1 MTPRPANHIGRIWR
15 VWLNVVIAA
24 MLVLALFGA
33 LPASAQND
41 NDHTLEAMQDE
52 MARNVARLQLPGQ
65 LKPFYIEYRAVD
77 VDIRSI
83 TASFGTLISSTH
95 MRNRFMSVGV
105 RVGDNQLDSSNF
117 ITQNGFQGF
126 LGSAGQVGIDRDYK
140 SFRQD
145 LWLATDQAY
154 KEALVQY
161 SNKKAF
167 LNSLARPPEIPDFS
181 KIDQPVVD
189 IQPLMNSDWTSRNW
203 EEEAREASKALRS
216 FPDLYG
222 SRVHYYLVYT
232 TYYLLTSEGTKLR
245 ISHSVAGI
253 EASLD
258 TQATDGMPLHNFYS
272 SYAAQPSELPQPGNV
287 STALAQT
294 ATQLEE
300 LRAAPNVSDY
310 EGPVLFDASAAGSVL
325 AQGLEPSLSGAR
337 PPLSSVPAFDQMLQQ
352 MGGNSEWSGRV
363 GTRVLPLNVSI
374 TDDPSAK
381 DFQGQPLFGGYDVD
395 DEGVRGQ
402 KVNVVENGILKNL
415 LMSRRPG
422 PDFLESNGHAR
433 SLLSPPQ
440 PTSSNL
446 FFQATNSVSPAD
458 LRKKFIDLCKTNG
471 RQWCLEIKRMDN
483 PALAAQTQQDFS
495 DIISGLADGLASG
508 DRLPLLVY
516 RVYVSDG
523 HEELVRGSH
532 LKGLDLRAFRT
543 IAGIGNDST
552 VFSFMQNAQQG
563 LGGTALATFGSV
575 ESGIPSSIV
584 APSLLLEDVEV
595 RGFHGEPRRLP
606 LLPIPQLQ
614 Q

>member
-1 MTPRPANHIGRIWR
+1 MDVRR
-15 VWLNVVIAA
+15 VSRFWLIIAPLA
-24 MLVLALFGA
+24 LALFSA
-33 LPASAQND
+33 LPACAQGD

-52 MARNVARLQLPGQ
+52 MTRNVARLQLDGQ
-65 LKPFYIEYRAVD
+65 QKPFYIQYRILD
-77 VDIRSI
+77 IDIRSI
-83 TASFGTLISSTH
+83 SASSGALISSTH
-95 MRNRFMSVGV
+95 NRSRFMTVGV
-105 RVGDNQLDSSNF
+105 RVGDHQLDSSNF

-126 LGSAGQVGIDRDYK
+126 LGRRGQVGIDRDYH
-140 SFRQD
+140 SLRQD

-154 KEALVQY
+154 KQALVQY

-181 KIDQPVVD
+181 KIGQPVVD
-189 IQPLMNSDWTSRNW
+189 VQPLMNSDWTSRNW
-203 EEEAREASKALRS
+203 ENEARESSKILRNY
-216 FPDLYG
+216 PDLYG
-222 SRVHYYLVYT
+222 TRVHYYLVYT

-258 TQATDGMPLHNFYS
+258 TQAPDGMPLHNFYA
-272 SYAAQPSELPQPGNV
+272 SYAAQPSDLPNPGDV
-287 STALAQT
+287 SKALAQT
-294 ATQLEE
+294 AAQLEA

-325 AQGLEPSLSGAR
+325 AQALEPSLSGAR
-337 PPLSSVPAFDQMLQQ
+337 PPLSSLPAFDQMLRQV
-352 MGGNSEWSGRV
+352 GGHSEWSGRV
-363 GTRVLPLNVSI
+363 GTRVLPLNVSL
-374 TDDPSAK
+374 TDDPTAK
-381 DFQGQPLFGGYDVD
+381 NFQGQPLFGDYDVD

-402 KVNVVENGILKNL
+402 RVNIVENGMLKNL

-433 SLLSPPQ
+433 SALLSSPE

-446 FFQATNSVSPAD
+446 FFEASNTLSPVD
-458 LRKKFIDLCKTNG
+458 LRKKFLDLCKSNG
-471 RQWCLEIKRMDN
+471 QQWCLEIKRMDN

-495 DIISGLADGLASG
+495 DIISGLAEGLSSG

-523 HEELVRGSH
+523 HEELVRGARI
-532 LKGLDLRAFRT
+532 KGLNLRGFRT

-552 VFSFMQNAQQG
+552 VFNFMQNASPG
-563 LGGTALATFGSV
+563 FAGTALATFGSV
-575 ESGIPSSIV
+575 QGGIPSSIV

-595 RGFHGEPRRLP
+595 RGYHGEPRRLP
-606 LLPIPQLQ
+606 LVPEPSLQ
-614 Q
+614 K

>member
-1 MTPRPANHIGRIWR
+1 MDLRRASRFWFIVAPLA
-15 VWLNVVIAA
+15 
-24 MLVLALFGA
+24 LALFSA
-33 LPASAQND
+33 LPAAAQSD

-52 MARNVARLQLPGQ
+52 MTRNVARLQLPGQ
-65 LKPFYIEYRAVD
+65 QKPFYIQYRILD
-77 VDIRSI
+77 IDIRSI
-83 TASFGTLISSTH
+83 SASSGALISSTH
-95 MRNRFMSVGV
+95 NRSRFMAVGV
-105 RVGDNQLDSSNF
+105 RVGDHQLDSSNF

-126 LGSAGQVGIDRDYK
+126 LGSTGQVGIDRDYH
-140 SFRQD
+140 SLRQD

-167 LNSLARPPEIPDFS
+167 LNSLARPPEIPDFT
-181 KIDQPVVD
+181 KIAQPVVD
-189 IQPLMNSDWTSRNW
+189 VQPLMNSDWTSRNW
-203 EEEAREASKALRS
+203 ENEARESSKILRNY
-216 FPDLYG
+216 PDLYG
-222 SRVHYYLVYT
+222 TRVHYYLVYT

-258 TQATDGMPLHNFYS
+258 TQAPDGMPLHNFYA
-272 SYAAQPSELPQPGNV
+272 SYAAQPSDLPNPGDV
-287 STALAQT
+287 SKALAQT
-294 ATQLEE
+294 AEQLEA

-325 AQGLEPSLSGAR
+325 AQALEPSLSGAR
-337 PPLSSVPAFDQMLQQ
+337 PPLSSLPAFDQMLQQ
-352 MGGNSEWSGRV
+352 VGGHSEWSGRV
-363 GTRVLPLNVSI
+363 GTRVLPLNVSL
-374 TDDPSAK
+374 TDDPTATN
-381 DFQGQPLFGGYDVD
+381 FQGQPLFGNYDVD
-395 DEGVRGQ
+395 DEGIRAQ
-402 KVNVVENGILKNL
+402 RVNIVENGMLKNL

-433 SLLSPPQ
+433 SALLSSPE

-446 FFQATNSVSPAD
+446 FFEASNTVSPAD
-458 LRKKFIDLCKTNG
+458 LRKKFLDLCKSNG
-471 RQWCLEIKRMDN
+471 QQWCLEIKRMDN

-495 DIISGLADGLASG
+495 DIISGLADGLSSG

-532 LKGLDLRAFRT
+532 IKGLNLRGFRT

-552 VFSFMQNAQQG
+552 VFNFMQNASPG
-563 LGGTALATFGSV
+563 FAGTALATFGSV
-575 ESGIPSSIV
+575 QGGIPSSIV

-595 RGFHGEPRRLP
+595 RGYHGEPRRLP
-606 LLPIPQLQ
+606 LVPEPSLQ
-614 Q
+614 KK

>member
-1 MTPRPANHIGRIWR
+1 MTSQPVIHIRQMWR
-15 VWLNVVIAA
+15 VLPAIAA
-24 MLVLALFGA
+24 LVLFVA
-33 LPASAQND
+33 LPVFAQNVQND

-65 LKPFYIEYRAVD
+65 LKPFYIEYRVLDVD
-77 VDIRSI
+77 VRSV
-83 TASFGTLISSTH
+83 TASFGTLVSSTH
-95 MRNRFMSVGV
+95 TRNRFMAVGL

-117 ITQNGFQGF
+117 VTQNGFQGF
-126 LGSAGQVGIDRDYK
+126 LGSTGQVGIDRDYK

-181 KIDQPVVD
+181 KVDQPVVD
-189 IQPLMNSDWTSRNW
+189 VRPLMNSDWSSRNW
-203 EEEAREASKALRS
+203 ENEAREASRSLRS

-232 TYYLLTSEGTKLR
+232 TYYLLTSEGAKLR

-258 TQATDGMPLHNFYS
+258 TQATDGMPLHDFYS
-272 SYAAQPSELPQPGNV
+272 SYSALPSELPQPGNV
-287 STALAQT
+287 STALTQT
-294 ATQLEE
+294 AAQLEA

-310 EGPVLFDASAAGSVL
+310 EGPVLFDAPAAGSVL
-325 AQGLEPSLSGAR
+325 AQALEPSLSGAR
-337 PPLSSVPAFDQMLQQ
+337 PPLSSLPAFDQMLQQ
-352 MGGNSEWSGRV
+352 MGGHSEWSGRV
-363 GTRVLPLNVSI
+363 GTRVLPLNVSL

-381 DFQGQPLFGGYDVD
+381 DFQGQPLFGSYDVD
-395 DEGVRGQ
+395 DEGVRAQ
-402 KVNVVENGILKNL
+402 RVNVVENGILKNL

-433 SLLSPPQ
+433 SSLLSPPQ

-446 FFQATNSVSPAD
+446 FFQATNTLSPAD

-471 RQWCLEIKRMDN
+471 QRWCLEIKRMDN

-495 DIISGLADGLASG
+495 DIISALADGLSSG

-532 LKGLDLRAFRT
+532 IRGLDLRAFRT
-543 IAGIGNDST
+543 IAGIGNDSS
-552 VFSFMQNAQQG
+552 VFNFMQNLQQG

-575 ESGIPSSIV
+575 QGGIPSSIV

-606 LLPIPQLQ
+606 LLPTPALQ
-614 Q
+614 

>member
-1 MTPRPANHIGRIWR
+1 MDLRRVSRPWPI
-15 VWLNVVIAA
+15 IAPLA
-24 MLVLALFGA
+24 LALFCA
-33 LPASAQND
+33 LPAAAQSD

-52 MARNVARLQLPGQ
+52 MTRNVARLQLPGQ
-65 LKPFYIEYRAVD
+65 QKPFYIQYRVLD
-77 VDIRSI
+77 IDIRSI
-83 TASFGTLISSTH
+83 SASSGALISSTH
-95 MRNRFMSVGV
+95 NRSRFMAVGV
-105 RVGDNQLDSSNF
+105 RVGHHQLDSSNF

-126 LGSAGQVGIDRDYK
+126 LGSTGQVGIDRDYH
-140 SFRQD
+140 SLRQD

-154 KEALVQY
+154 KQALVQY

-181 KIDQPVVD
+181 KIGQPVVSV
-189 IQPLMNSDWTSRNW
+189 QPLMNSDWTSRNW
-203 EEEAREASKALRS
+203 ENEARESSKILRNY
-216 FPDLYG
+216 PDLYG
-222 SRVHYYLVYT
+222 TRVHYYLVYT

-258 TQATDGMPLHNFYS
+258 TQAPDGMPLHNFYA
-272 SYAAQPSELPQPGNV
+272 SYAARPSDLPKPGDV
-287 STALAQT
+287 SKALAQT
-294 ATQLEE
+294 AGQLEA

-325 AQGLEPSLSGAR
+325 AQALEPSLSGAR
-337 PPLSSVPAFDQMLQQ
+337 PPLSSLPAFDQMLRQV
-352 MGGNSEWSGRV
+352 GGHSEWSGRV
-363 GTRVLPLNVSI
+363 GTRVLPLNVSL
-374 TDDPSAK
+374 TDDPTAK
-381 DFQGQPLFGGYDVD
+381 NFQGQPLFGNYDID
-395 DEGVRGQ
+395 DEGVRAQ
-402 KVNVVENGILKNL
+402 RVNIVENGMLKNL

-433 SLLSPPQ
+433 SALLSSPE

-446 FFQATNSVSPAD
+446 FFEASNTVSPAD
-458 LRKKFIDLCKTNG
+458 LRKKFLDLCKSNG
-471 RQWCLEIKRMDN
+471 QQWCLEIKRMDN

-495 DIISGLADGLASG
+495 DIISGLAEGLSSG

-532 LKGLDLRAFRT
+532 IKGLNLRGFRT

-552 VFSFMQNAQQG
+552 VFNFMQNASPG
-563 LGGTALATFGSV
+563 FAGTALATFGSV
-575 ESGIPSSIV
+575 QGGIPSSIV

-595 RGFHGEPRRLP
+595 RGYHGEPRRLP
-606 LLPIPQLQ
+606 LVPEPSLQ
-614 Q
+614 K